1 VKAHILV
8 PVLSVALLASGCE
21 AIWHDAFGPAE
32 RLARTLFNGWDMW
45 QTPAVRPY
53 EDPMPG
59 IPAGAVQ
66 ARPAAGPLATFETAR
81 HAFDALDGATR
92 TTGGAQAYRRFCH
105 HCHGES
111 GDGRI
116 IVGES
121 FDVAPRDLRSDDVQD
136 LDDEDVF
143 EVVRDGSG
151 AMLAL
156 HDTLTPLEVLLAI
169 RHMRGLKGAPSRPF
183 YPPQATIPLK

>member
-1 VKAHILV
+1 MRSRHLLSLCAAALV
-8 PVLSVALLASGCE
+8 ATGCE

-32 RLARTLFNGWDMW
+32 RLARTLTNGWDMW

-53 EDPMPG
+53 EHPMPG
-59 IPAGAVQ
+59 TPAGAVP
-66 ARPAAGPLATFETAR
+66 ARPAPGPLATYEHAR
-81 HAFDALDGATR
+81 GSLDALAPAAQQAGA
-92 TTGGAQAYRRFCH
+92 AQAYRRFCH
-105 HCHGES
+105 HCHGAG

-121 FDVAPRDLRSDDVQD
+121 FDVVPRDLRSDDVQD
-136 LDDEDVF
+136 LDDEDLF
-143 EVVRDGSG
+143 ELVQDGSG

-169 RHMRGLKGAPSRPF
+169 RHVRGLKGGPSRPF
-183 YPPQATIPLK
+183 YPPQATTPMK